1 MIYVKRWLEYYNQV
15 FSIEPNQVEFLDG
28 LCKQFAA
35 PAKFLSVE
43 AGCAQASMR
52 LLDLNNDVTITDS
65 YPEFISIINHRTV
78 NNKDKLHAFNLNPMD
93 IIRYLGKGFFN
104 VIYCANYRLIFIKDK
119 VSIQK
124 LMLDSKMMLSDGGYL
139 VLDLINFSK
148 YDFSKPRIDLAVK
161 ETENAHLYSYILKDA
176 DSMKYRLNQQIVT
189 NDGKCIDEVKDE
201 EITPI
206 SLETFK
212 TFADAVGFSSIDF
225 YSDYLGNPLK
235 PDSEKII
242 CVLKK

>member
-1 MIYVKRWLEYYNQV
+1 MIYVKRWLEYYNQI
-15 FSIEPNQVEFLDG
+15 FSIEDNQVEFLDG
-28 LCKQFAA
+28 LCKQFAS

-43 AGCAQASMR
+43 AGSAQVSMR
-52 LLDLNNDVTITDS
+52 LADLNNDVTITDT
-65 YPEFISIINHRTV
+65 YPDFISAVNHRQIS
-78 NNKDKLHAFNLNPMD
+78 NKNKVHAFNLNPMD

-124 LMLDSKMMLSDGGYL
+124 LMIDSKMMLSDGGYL

-161 ETENAHLYSYILKDA
+161 NASDAQLYSYILKDA

-189 NDGKCIDEVKDE
+189 KDGKCIDEVKDE

-212 TFADAVGFSSIDF
+212 TFADSVGFSSVEF
-225 YSDYLGNPLK
+225 YSDYIGNPLT